1 MTHSS
6 RNNAIRVCHVC
17 SGHTSDDSRVF
28 HKECRS
34 LAQAGYEVHLVATD
48 KKPTSYKSGDVTI
61 HPLSFPKSRFERLS
75 RRWAVADIAA
85 RVSADLY
92 HVHEPELL
100 GPVLNRVDNKP
111 VIYDVHESYL
121 DLLGHRSWIPTP
133 VRPLV
138 QVLWQRLEA
147 KYVRRCRA
155 IVTVAEPIAERYL
168 KLHERVEIIRNFP
181 DLSRDVFNS
190 VSSNGREPACVL
202 AGTLN
207 GDRNLANMVR
217 AIGLLRRRNVS
228 ISLWLA
234 GQWDSPEYE
243 RAIQK
248 LAADEGVSDQ
258 VRYSG
263 VLSHKDAVA
272 LESRA
277 SIGMATVLPTGNF
290 LKTLLIKLFECM
302 ALGLPVIYSN
312 FPLFQSYVRDYGV
325 GVAVDPEKPDQIAD
339 ALEYLMKNPQI
350 AQEMGKMGKR
360 VVMEKYNWVHE
371 GTRLLALYHEILGA
385 RLTDSR

>member
-1 MTHSS
+1 MTRPSS
-6 RNNAIRVCHVC
+6 SNAIKVCHVC

-34 LAQAGYEVHLVATD
+34 LAQAGYEVHLIATD
-48 KKPTSYKSGDVTI
+48 KNPTSYKSGDVTI
-61 HPLSFPKSRFERLS
+61 HPLPFPKSRFERLS
-75 RRWAVADIAA
+75 RRWRVADIAA
-85 RVSADLY
+85 EVAADLY
-92 HVHEPELL
+92 HVHEPDLL
-100 GPVLNRVDNKP
+100 GPLLNRIGDRP

-121 DLLGHRSWIPTP
+121 DLLGHRSWIPVL

-138 QVLWQRLEA
+138 QSLWQRSEA
-147 KYVRRCRA
+147 KCVRKCRA

-181 DLSRDVFNS
+181 DLSLDEFHGVPPHS
-190 VSSNGREPACVL
+190 REPACVL

-207 GDRNLANMVR
+207 GDRNLANMVL
-217 AIGLLRRRNVS
+217 AIGLLRKRNVT

-234 GQWDSPEYE
+234 GKWDSPEYE

-263 VLSHKDAVA
+263 ILPHKDAVA
-272 LESRA
+272 LEARA

-302 ALGLPVIYSN
+302 ALGLPVIYSD
-312 FPLFQSYVRDYGV
+312 FPLFQQYVREYGM
-325 GVAVDPEKPDQIAD
+325 GVAVDPEKPEQIAD
-339 ALEYLMKNPQI
+339 ALEYLVKNPQI
-350 AQEMGKMGKR
+350 AQQMGRMGR
-360 VVMEKYNWVHE
+360 RAVEERYNWSRE
-371 GTRLLALYHEILGA
+371 GTRLLALYREILGPQ
-385 RLTDSR
+385 L

>member
-1 MTHSS
+1 MTQPSHK
-6 RNNAIRVCHVC
+6 NPIKVCHVC

-48 KKPTSYKSGDVTI
+48 KNPTSYQSGKVTI
-61 HPLSFPKSRFERLS
+61 HPLPFPKSRFERLS
-75 RRWAVADIAA
+75 RRWKVADIAA

-92 HVHEPELL
+92 HVHEPDLL
-100 GPVLNRVDNKP
+100 SPVLNRVGDKP

-121 DLLGHRSWIPTP
+121 DLLGHRSWIPAP
-133 VRPLV
+133 VRPLA
-138 QVLWQRLEA
+138 QALWQRSEA
-147 KYVRRCRA
+147 KSVRKCRA
-155 IVTVAEPIAERYL
+155 IVAVAEPIAERYS

-181 DLSRDVFNS
+181 DLSRDEFNG
-190 VSSNGREPACVL
+190 VPPHDREPACVL

-207 GDRNLANMVR
+207 ADRNLANMVL

-228 ISLWLA
+228 IALWLA
-234 GQWDSPEYE
+234 GGWDSPEYE

-248 LAADEGVSDQ
+248 LAAEEGVSDQ

-263 VLSHKDAVA
+263 ILSHKDAVA

-312 FPLFQSYVRDYGV
+312 FPLFQQYVREYGV
-325 GVAVDPEKPDQIAD
+325 GVAVDPEKPEQIAD
-339 ALEYLMKNPQI
+339 ALEYLVKNPQI
-350 AQEMGKMGKR
+350 AQQMGKMGKR
-360 VVMEKYNWVHE
+360 AVMERYNWDHE
-371 GTRLLALYHEILGA
+371 GTRLLAL
-385 RLTDSR
+385 